1 MLESVFRG
9 AFCHQLATLANI
21 VPPFHTSFNFTITLD
36 QVCRLFF
43 KYLIEW
49 FSTTKKK
56 PLTSKITIIQRFS
69 CAFKRM
75 LTKPSF
81 DFWFISELFCTIPVM
96 LYCTTVVW
104 YLRPNRDVKPIMK
117 AFVKMPMK
125 LRNSKIVN
133 HIPVE
138 KKLMPAVKLPKKD
151 GCKAIC
157 YKQTCYIAVHILFLW
172 SKKRKRSALRNSL
185 IVRNCTSN
193 IKRI

>member
-9 AFCHQLATLANI
+9 VFCHQLATLVNI
-21 VPPFHTSFNFTITLD
+21 VSPSSSCLSFLLPPLTKFLVH
-36 QVCRLFF
+36 
-43 KYLIEW
+43 
-49 FSTTKKK
+49 FSNILLNDFLQREKK
-56 PLTSKITIIQRFS
+56 PLTSKIIIIQRFWY
-69 CAFKRM
+69 AFKRM

-81 DFWFISELFCTIPVM
+81 DFSLISEQFCTIPVM

-138 KKLMPAVKLPKKD
+138 RKLISAVKLPKKE
-151 GCKAIC
+151 GC
-157 YKQTCYIAVHILFLW
+157 
-172 SKKRKRSALRNSL
+172 
-185 IVRNCTSN
+185 
-193 IKRI
+193 